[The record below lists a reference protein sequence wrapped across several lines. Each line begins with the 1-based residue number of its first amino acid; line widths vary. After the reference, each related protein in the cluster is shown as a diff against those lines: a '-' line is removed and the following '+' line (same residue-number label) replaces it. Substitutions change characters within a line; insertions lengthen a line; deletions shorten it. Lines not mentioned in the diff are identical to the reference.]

1 MRSMRALPL
10 LAAATILTSC
20 ATFEAYR
27 PPAPSAPPQPCPA
40 SITAPLTDEPLAPE
54 GVPMSALPPEV
65 SAWWFGD
72 LLPWSRE
79 LAHRLAQGQ
88 AWCAARR

>member
-10 LAAATILTSC
+10 VAAMMTLAGC
-20 ATFEAYR
+20 ATFDR
-27 PPAPSAPPQPCPA
+27 SKPLAPSAPPQPCPA
-40 SITAPLTDEPLAPE
+40 SITAALTDEPLAPE
-54 GVPMSALPPEV
+54 GVPLSALPAEV

-72 LLPWSRE
+72 YLPWSRE

-88 AWCAARR
+88 AWCAGRR